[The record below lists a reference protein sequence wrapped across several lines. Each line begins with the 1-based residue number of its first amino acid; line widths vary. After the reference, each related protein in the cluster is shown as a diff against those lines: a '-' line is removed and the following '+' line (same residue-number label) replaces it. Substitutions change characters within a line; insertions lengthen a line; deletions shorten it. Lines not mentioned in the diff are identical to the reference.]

1 MAETTKRANF
11 EGPTWAVAAAVYG
24 GWAALLWFHAAIPAP
39 LFVAAGAVLLA
50 WHGSLQ
56 HETIHGHPTRSRRI
70 NTAVGWP
77 PLSLWL
83 PYASY
88 RDLHLRHHRD
98 AHLTSPVEDPESY
111 YITGDRWSA
120 LSPAGRAVL
129 RFNRTLLGRFLIGPA
144 LAWYGLWAEEL
155 PALRHDRRA
164 RIVWATHLAGAA
176 AVLAVVTV
184 GFGVS
189 PILYVVTCYAGT
201 SLSLLRSFAEH
212 RAGPEGLRTA
222 VVASGP
228 FFSLLFLNNN
238 LHVAH
243 HARPGLAWYRLPR
256 FAAANDSA
264 AVAARGAGLYHGY
277 GEIVRRFLLR
287 PVDAP
292 VHPDFDTERRV
303 K

>member
-1 MAETTKRANF
+1 MADTVKRANF

-39 LFVAAGAVLLA
+39 LFLAAGAVLLA

-70 NTAVGWP
+70 NAAIGFP

-88 RDLHLRHHRD
+88 RDLHLHHHRD

-111 YITGDRWSA
+111 YVTDDHWSS

-129 RFNRTLLGRFLIGPA
+129 YFNRTLLGRFLIGPA

-155 PALRHDRRA
+155 PKLRRDHRA
-164 RIVWATHLAGAA
+164 RAIWAAHLAGAA
-176 AVLAVVTV
+176 AVLAVVSI

-201 SLSLLRSFAEH
+201 ALSLLRSFAEH

-264 AVAARGAGLYHGY
+264 GVAARGAGLYKGY

-292 VHPDFDTERRV
+292 VHPDFDAERRA

>member
-1 MAETTKRANF
+1 MAEAVRRERI

-24 GWAALLWFHAAIPAP
+24 GWAALLWFHAVLPGP
-39 LFVAAGAVLLA
+39 LFVAVGAVLLA

-70 NTAVGWP
+70 NAAVGWP

-83 PYASY
+83 PYACY

-98 AHLTSPVEDPESY
+98 DHLTSPVEDPESY
-111 YITGDRWSA
+111 YVTADRWSA
-120 LSPAGRAVL
+120 LSPAGQAVL
-129 RFNRTLLGRFLIGPA
+129 RFNRTLLGRLLIGPA
-144 LAWYGLWAEEL
+144 LAWYGLWAAEL
-155 PALRHDRRA
+155 PRLRRDHRA
-164 RIVWATHLAGAA
+164 RAAWVLHLIGAA
-176 AVLAVVTV
+176 GVLALVSA

-189 PILYVVTCYAGT
+189 PILYVATCYAGT

-212 RAGPEGLRTA
+212 RAGPEGMRTA

-243 HARPGLAWYRLPR
+243 HARPGLAWYKLPR
-256 FAAANDSA
+256 FAAANDA
-264 AVAARGAGLYHGY
+264 AGIAARGAGLYRGY
-277 GEIVRRFLLR
+277 GEIARRYLLR
-287 PVDAP
+287 PVDQP
-292 VHPDFDTERRV
+292 VHPDFDAGRRGR
-303 K
+303 